1 MDGRVV
7 CKMVQGGRQSVG
19 ASWDT
24 PCAHGAVHWGTR
36 ASALHRPGVP
46 VVGGWG
52 CRRPPA

>member
-52 CRRPPA
+52 CRPPA